1 MVESPSG
8 GGLPEDSPHG
18 SNVVPVHGSP
28 QGSKTPPLGKL
39 TPDAFTR
46 LVAPFLGAARPE
58 VSVGPRVGHDAAIV
72 KIGAG
77 RVMAVT
83 TDPLSV
89 IPALGLERSARLACH
104 LIASDLWTTG
114 IPPAYVSVDF
124 NLPPGFGDDAF
135 GEYWRAMS
143 DEWSKLGV
151 AVVTGHTGRH
161 PGCGENILGG
171 ATLIGVGDEGR
182 YLTPAMARPGDQ
194 VIVTKGCAIETAA
207 IAALAWPERLR
218 QHVDEDGLAAL
229 RALGDQLSVVAD
241 CRAAM
246 RAGVRERGVT
256 AMHDATEGGVLGGLL
271 ELAKACG
278 HDVRVERARLPLAAP
293 VAAAC
298 AMLGV
303 DPYWTLSEGTLIACA
318 APERASFVLHEL
330 SEERIPAAVVGE
342 VMTGRGKLWVAEPDG
357 GVSTFDSPR
366 PDPWWPAYDRAVRE
380 GWR

>member
-1 MVESPSG
+1 MAETNAPGAG
-8 GGLPEDSPHG
+8 G
-18 SNVVPVHGSP
+18 
-28 QGSKTPPLGKL
+28 PPLGKL
-39 TPDAFTR
+39 TPEAFAR
-46 LVAPFLGAARPE
+46 LVAPHLGAARPE
-58 VSVGPRVGHDAAIV
+58 VAVGPRVGHDAAIV
-72 KIGAG
+72 RIGAG

-83 TDPLSV
+83 TDPLSL

-124 NLPPGFGDDAF
+124 NLPPTFGDDAF
-135 GEYWRAMS
+135 GDYWRAMS
-143 DEWSKLGV
+143 DEWGKLGV

-161 PGCGENILGG
+161 PGCGENIIGA

-182 YLTPAMARPGDQ
+182 YITPGMAKPGDR
-194 VIVTKGCAIETAA
+194 VIVTKSCAIEAAA
-207 IAALAWPERLR
+207 IAALAWPERLG
-218 QHVDEDGLAAL
+218 QHVDEDGMAVL
-229 RALGDQLSVVAD
+229 RALADKVSVVAD
-241 CRAAM
+241 CRAAL

-256 AMHDATEGGVLGGLL
+256 AMHDATEGGVLGAFL

-278 HDVRVERARLPLAAP
+278 HDVRVERARLPLGPP

-303 DPYWTLSEGTLIACA
+303 DPYWTLAEGTLVACA
-318 APERASFVLHEL
+318 GPDRAPSVLQEL
-330 SEERIPAAVVGE
+330 EADGIPAAIVGE
-342 VMTGRGKLWVAEPDG
+342 VLPGRGKLWVAEPDG
-357 GVSTFDSPR
+357 AVSTFESPQ

>member
-1 MVESPSG
+1 MAEENAPAPGV
-8 GGLPEDSPHG
+8 
-18 SNVVPVHGSP
+18 
-28 QGSKTPPLGKL
+28 PPLGKL
-39 TPDAFTR
+39 TPEAFTR
-46 LVAPFLGAARPE
+46 LVAPYLGVARDE
-58 VSVGPRVGHDAAIV
+58 VIVGPRVGHDAAIV

-114 IPPAYVSVDF
+114 IPPAYVSVDL
-124 NLPPGFGDDAF
+124 NLAPTFGDDAF
-135 GEYWRAMS
+135 GTYWRAMS
-143 DEWSKLGV
+143 DEWTRLGV

-161 PGCGENILGG
+161 PGCGENIIGA

-182 YLTPAMARPGDQ
+182 YITPGMARPGDQ
-194 VIVTKGCAIETAA
+194 VIMTKGCAIEAAA

-218 QHVDEDGLAAL
+218 DHVDEEGLAVL
-229 RALGDQLSVVAD
+229 RALADQVSVVAD
-241 CRAAM
+241 CSAAL

-278 HDVRVERARLPLAAP
+278 QDVRVERAKLPLAAA

-298 AMLGV
+298 TMLGV

-318 APERASFVLHEL
+318 APERVPLVLHEL
-330 SEERIPAAVVGE
+330 AESKIAAAVVGE
-342 VMTGRGKLWVAEPDG
+342 VLPGKGKLWVAEPDG
-357 GVSTFDSPR
+357 GVSTFETPQ
-366 PDPWWPAYDRAVRE
+366 PDPWWAAYDRATRE

>member
-1 MVESPSG
+1 MTEANAPDVG
-8 GGLPEDSPHG
+8 G
-18 SNVVPVHGSP
+18 
-28 QGSKTPPLGKL
+28 PPLGKL
-39 TPDAFTR
+39 TPDAFAR
-46 LVAPFLGAARPE
+46 LVAPHLGAARDE
-58 VSVGPRVGHDAAIV
+58 VSVGPRIGHDAAIV

-114 IPPAYVSVDF
+114 IPPAYASVDF
-124 NLPPGFGDDAF
+124 NLAPTFGDDAF
-135 GEYWRAMS
+135 GTYWRAMS
-143 DEWSKLGV
+143 DEWAKLGV
-151 AVVTGHTGRH
+151 AVITGHTGRH
-161 PGCGENILGG
+161 PGCGENIIGA

-194 VIVTKGCAIETAA
+194 VVVTKGCAIEAAA

-218 QHVDEDGLAAL
+218 EHVDEDGLAAL
-229 RALGDQLSVVAD
+229 RALAERVSVVAD

-246 RAGVRERGVT
+246 RAGVRERGVS

-278 HDVRVERARLPLAAP
+278 HDVRVERTKLPLSP
-293 VAAAC
+293 QVAAAC
-298 AMLGV
+298 AMLDV

-318 APERASFVLHEL
+318 AAAHAPLVVREL
-330 SEERIPAAVVGE
+330 EADGIAAAIVGE
-342 VMTGRGKLWVAEPDG
+342 VLPGRGKLWVAEPDG
-357 GVSTFDSPR
+357 GVSTFESPR
-366 PDPWWPAYDRAVRE
+366 PDPWWAAYDRAVRE

>member
-1 MVESPSG
+1 VTEADAPRVE
-8 GGLPEDSPHG
+8 
-18 SNVVPVHGSP
+18 
-28 QGSKTPPLGKL
+28 PPLGKL
-39 TPDAFTR
+39 APEAFAR

-72 KIGAG
+72 RIGAG

-114 IPPAYVSVDF
+114 IPPAYASVDF
-124 NLPPGFGDDAF
+124 NLPPAFGDDAF
-135 GEYWRAMS
+135 GAYWRAMS
-143 DEWSKLGV
+143 DEWAKLGV
-151 AVVTGHTGRH
+151 AVITGHTGRH
-161 PGCGENILGG
+161 PGCSENIIGA

-182 YLTPAMARPGDQ
+182 YVTPAMAKPGDR

-229 RALGDQLSVVAD
+229 RGLGDQVSVVAD
-241 CRAAM
+241 CRAAL

-256 AMHDATEGGVLGGLL
+256 ALHDATEGGVLGGLL

-278 HDVRVERARLPLAAP
+278 HDVRVERAKLPLGAP

-298 AMLGV
+298 TMLGV
-303 DPYWTLSEGTLIACA
+303 DPYWALSEGTLVACA
-318 APERASFVLHEL
+318 GPERASLVLHEL
-330 SEERIPAAVVGE
+330 AEDKIPAAIVGE
-342 VMTGRGKLWVAEPDG
+342 ILPGRGKLWVAEPDG
-357 GVSTFDSPR
+357 GVSTFEAPQ

>member
-1 MVESPSG
+1 MTEANAAGASI
-8 GGLPEDSPHG
+8 
-18 SNVVPVHGSP
+18 
-28 QGSKTPPLGKL
+28 PPLGKL
-39 TPDAFTR
+39 APEAFAR
-46 LVAPFLGAARPE
+46 WVAPFLGAARPE
-58 VSVGPRVGHDAAIV
+58 VIVGPRVGHDAAII

-114 IPPAYVSVDF
+114 IPPAYASVDL
-124 NLPPGFGDDAF
+124 NLAPTFGDEAF
-135 GEYWRAMS
+135 GVYWRAMS

-161 PGCGENILGG
+161 AGCGENIIGG

-182 YLTPAMARPGDQ
+182 YITPAMARPGDQ
-194 VIVTKGCAIETAA
+194 VIVTKGCALEAAA

-229 RALGDQLSVVAD
+229 RALGDQLSVVPD

-278 HDVRVERARLPLAAP
+278 HDVRVERSKLPLGAP

-318 APERASFVLHEL
+318 GRERASFVLHEL
-330 SEERIPAAVVGE
+330 AEDKIPAAVVGE
-342 VMTGRGKLWVAEPDG
+342 VLPGKGKLWVAETDG
-357 GVSTFDSPR
+357 GVSTFESPP

-380 GWR
+380 GWH